1 MSVLRGG
8 RMKGRGCVDDKA
20 LWCVDD
26 RCGYGKQVRGVHAT
40 VTSSA
45 RCIHV
50 QGNYISAHLVRMV
63 QPWSYTFMHDSTKM
77 HTLVFHSHT
86 HALAHAYI
94 PAANHISLAL
104 TLETASL
111 ACSFMSSHAMWAARQ
126 SWLHMCKGSHMSFS
140 AGCLSAAI
148 PLSERT
154 FLTDTTCNA
163 KMLILNTHLHYG
175 KRKCDTAFK
184 I

>member
-1 MSVLRGG
+1 MPVLSGR

-20 LWCVDD
+20 LWCVWCVDD

-50 QGNYISAHLVRMV
+50 QGNYMSAQLVRMV

-86 HALAHAYI
+86 HALAHAYV
-94 PAANHISLAL
+94 PAAYHISLAL
-104 TLETASL
+104 TLETASP
-111 ACSFMSSHAMWAARQ
+111 ARSFMSCHPMPCEPPGKVSRTCA
-126 SWLHMCKGSHMSFS
+126 KGVV
-140 AGCLSAAI
+140 CLSRLATCQ
-148 PLSERT
+148 LRSWHSHSELIIMKFVFLEMYRVVMIVRT
-154 FLTDTTCNA
+154 CWN
-163 KMLILNTHLHYG
+163 
-175 KRKCDTAFK
+175 
-184 I
+184 